1 MDLSRLR
8 GTSAVRWTCYYR
20 RGLTWRI
27 RLDHAGA
34 PRRRAAPSAPL
45 AVTVLAPMTKEDHGM
60 TTLRDPD
67 GLPAHWWRS
76 ATHYERQPWRPRVM
90 VLYELRAAGPRRYA
104 YAIEAE
110 RSLGVYPSAGE
121 AIAAV
126 EAELARRA
134 RRPRPPRA
142 RSPRRATV
150 ADSRQF
156 DLFTLPIVAPGA
168 DRNRSRA
175 GPGHPTRSPERP

>member
-1 MDLSRLR
+1 MDLGRRR
-8 GTSAVRWTCYYR
+8 GTFDGSVD
-20 RGLTWRI
+20 L
-27 RLDHAGA
+27 LLQAGA
-34 PRRRAAPSAPL
+34 GIVDAPQSSWNNPSASRTER
-45 AVTVLAPMTKEDHGM
+45 AVGGDRSRAHDKENTGM
-60 TTLRDPD
+60 TSLRDPD
-67 GLPAHWWRS
+67 GLPTHWWRS

-110 RSLGVYPSAGE
+110 RSLGVYPSVGE

-134 RRPRPPRA
+134 RPARPPRA
-142 RSPRRATV
+142 RPTRRAWV

-156 DLFTLPIVAPGA
+156 DLFTLPSLAPEGGPSSVA
-168 DRNRSRA
+168 RWSRRSEA
-175 GPGHPTRSPERP
+175 ER

>member
-1 MDLSRLR
+1 
-8 GTSAVRWTCYYR
+8 
-20 RGLTWRI
+20 
-27 RLDHAGA
+27 
-34 PRRRAAPSAPL
+34 
-45 AVTVLAPMTKEDHGM
+45 MTKEDHGM